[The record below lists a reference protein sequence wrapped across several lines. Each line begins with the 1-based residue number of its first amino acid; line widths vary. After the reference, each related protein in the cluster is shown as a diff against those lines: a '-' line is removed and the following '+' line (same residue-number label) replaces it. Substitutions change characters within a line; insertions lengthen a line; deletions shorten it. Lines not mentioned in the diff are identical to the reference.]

1 MSTIRDYAQSNYY
14 DRTET
19 DITKYNQ
26 NAGSFLSGLNINT
39 DSGIG
44 SGGSVNLSD
53 YAMIKNGSYKKLVKA
68 YYANQ
73 KAENASSGKDS
84 SQKLT
89 MLSSNASAMA
99 KSVSN
104 LMKDS
109 LWEKK
114 SIKTK
119 NAETGEEEEKEDYDW
134 DGITKAV
141 RSFVENYNRTI
152 EASGSANTK
161 EVLRNAVWMI
171 DTTKANEKLLSKIG
185 ISIGSGNKLEIDE
198 DKLRNADISTLKTLF
213 TGHNSYA
220 SKMYD
225 KAQSITG
232 AAGRYGGAY
241 TKAGKYT
248 NYPSSIL
255 PTNIDTKE

>member
-14 DRTET
+14 DRAGT
-19 DITKYNQ
+19 DFTQYNQ
-26 NAGSFLSGLNINT
+26 NAGSFLSGLNINAE
-39 DSGIG
+39 SGNG
-44 SGGSVNLSD
+44 SGGGVNLSD

-73 KAENASSGKDS
+73 KAESSSKGKDS
-84 SQKLT
+84 AQKLT

-114 SIKTK
+114 TIKVK
-119 NAETGEEEEKEDYDW
+119 NPETGEESEKEDYDW
-134 DGITKAV
+134 DEITKSV
-141 RSFVENYNRTI
+141 KSFIENYNKTI
-152 EASGSANTK
+152 EVSGGSNTK
-161 EVLRNAVWMI
+161 EVLRNAVWMT
-171 DTTKANEKLLSKIG
+171 DTTKATEKLLSKIG
-185 ISIGSGNKLEIDE
+185 ISIGSGNKLEVDE
-198 DKLRNADISTLKTLF
+198 NKLRTADISTLKTLF

-232 AAGRYGGAY
+232 SAARYGGAY
-241 TKAGKYT
+241 TNAGKYSSF
-248 NYPSSIL
+248 PSSIF
-255 PTNIDTKE
+255 PTNIDKKE

>member
-14 DRTET
+14 DRAET
-19 DITKYNQ
+19 DFSQYNQ
-26 NAGSFLSGLNINT
+26 NAGSFLSGLSINA
-39 DSGIG
+39 DSGTSSIG
-44 SGGSVNLSD
+44 GVNLSD

-73 KAENASSGKDS
+73 KAEDSSKGKDS
-84 SQKLT
+84 AQKLT

-99 KSVSN
+99 KSVSD
-104 LMKDS
+104 LMKES

-114 SIKTK
+114 TIKVK
-119 NAETGEEEEKEDYDW
+119 DYETGEETEKEDYDW
-134 DGITKAV
+134 NEITKAV
-141 RSFVENYNRTI
+141 KSFVENYNKTI
-152 EASGSANTK
+152 EASGNSSTK
-161 EVLRNAVWMI
+161 EVLRNAVWMT
-171 DTTKANEKLLSKIG
+171 DTTKATEKLLSKVG
-185 ISIGSGNKLEIDE
+185 ISIGSGNKLEVDE
-198 DKLRNADISTLKTLF
+198 DKLKSADISTLKTLF

-232 AAGRYGGAY
+232 AAARYGGAY
-241 TKAGKYT
+241 TKTGKYS